1 MVTLRPIFLVFFFFV
16 TVHVIDARPRRART
30 LGYKFRL
37 PFIEAD
43 STNKLES
50 FSDKNKN
57 EGYNEAPNNNELARD
72 AVRCRYAPSHPMCF
86 GR

>member
-43 STNKLES
+43 STNKLE
-50 FSDKNKN
+50 
-57 EGYNEAPNNNELARD
+57 R
-72 AVRCRYAPSHPMCF
+72 
-86 GR
+86 